1 MERGYVGIRQNGRVR
16 NRRARIPRSQLVGA
30 LETGCRSPYT
40 SDHCRT
46 GKTGINLDPGIS
58 TIWGIGTVRGIRII
72 GGRGLENRERKM
84 SLADFT
90 DQSRKTFAEFW
101 AARDARERAM
111 LAAAAAVVA
120 LALFYALLI
129 APALTGRERSEKNL
143 PLLRQQVAQ
152 LQALAKQAKTLATQP
167 ESGNLATAPGAMTKE
182 MIEAA
187 LTRNGLKPKSVT
199 LSGDF
204 AKVQLAAVS
213 FAGTL
218 TWLNNMQTS
227 AQITVID
234 AHIVALALP
243 DSVDATLT
251 LRQRSNE

>member
-1 MERGYVGIRQNGRVR
+1 
-16 NRRARIPRSQLVGA
+16 
-30 LETGCRSPYT
+30 
-40 SDHCRT
+40 
-46 GKTGINLDPGIS
+46 
-58 TIWGIGTVRGIRII
+58 
-72 GGRGLENRERKM
+72 M
-84 SLADFT
+84 SLADFR
-90 DQSRKTFAEFW
+90 DQARKTCAEFW

-111 LAAAAAVVA
+111 LAAAAAVVS

-129 APALTGRERSEKNL
+129 DPALTGRERLGKNL

-152 LQALAKQAKTLATQP
+152 LQALAKQAKTLAAQSAQP
-167 ESGNLATAPGAMTKE
+167 ESGNPATASSALTKDMSKEMTKE
-182 MIEAA
+182 MLEAA
-187 LTRNGLKPKSVT
+187 LARNGLKPKSVT

-213 FAGTL
+213 FAGML

-234 AHIVALALP
+234 AHIVALAQP

-251 LRQRSNE
+251 LRQRGNQ

>member
-1 MERGYVGIRQNGRVR
+1 
-16 NRRARIPRSQLVGA
+16 
-30 LETGCRSPYT
+30 
-40 SDHCRT
+40 
-46 GKTGINLDPGIS
+46 
-58 TIWGIGTVRGIRII
+58 
-72 GGRGLENRERKM
+72 M
-84 SLADFT
+84 SLADFR
-90 DQSRKTFAEFW
+90 DQARKTCAEFW

-111 LAAAAAVVA
+111 LAAAAAVVS

-129 APALTGRERSEKNL
+129 DPALTGRERLGKNL

-152 LQALAKQAKTLATQP
+152 LQALAKQAKTLAAQSAQP
-167 ESGNLATAPGAMTKE
+167 ESGNLATAPSAITKE
-182 MIEAA
+182 LIEAA

-234 AHIVALALP
+234 ANIVALSQP
-243 DSVDATLT
+243 DLVDATLT